1 MIFGANLGEARTDP
15 NTFKAAED
23 VIDTITDIVD
33 EKLDS
38 AGFKDLR
45 DALERLGKVIGMV
58 SWG

>member
-1 MIFGANLGEARTDP
+1 MDP

-23 VIDTITDIVD
+23 VIDTIADIVN
-33 EKLDS
+33 EKLDP

-45 DALERLGKVIGMV
+45 DALERLGKVLDMV